1 MKIKFQ
7 YLFALMF
14 VCFGNYAKAG
24 TLKETY
30 LDQKNNVHV
39 ITSKGQHQQIS
50 HKGNARRPKLAH
62 DGETVAW
69 LVTNAWTAEG
79 DIKPGSEE
87 LVIYRGGKTASI
99 KCTPFIR
106 DYWFWQNGEK
116 IAIDCGGRH
125 FAGRDILYDTRT
137 LKELATFDQAEVPLE
152 KRPDWSNGDD

>member
-1 MKIKFQ
+1 MKTTFR
-7 YLFALMF
+7 YLFILIL
-14 VCFGNYAKAG
+14 VCFDNYAVAG

-30 LDQKNNVHV
+30 LDKKNNVHV
-39 ITSKGQHQQIS
+39 ITGNGRHQQIT
-50 HKGNARRPKLAH
+50 HMGNARKLKLAN
-62 DGETVAW
+62 DGNTVAW
-69 LVTNAWTAEG
+69 LVMNAWVAEG

-87 LVIYRGGKTASI
+87 LVIYRDGKAASI

-125 FAGRDILYDTRT
+125 FAGREILYDTRT